1 MTRLKIAPPNNPIAM
16 MALPFLNSSRA
27 RKRDCIVALDLGG
40 RTTKAVLVQRKGDSF
55 ILSGCTVQDAP
66 IYEKSLSAEMLA
78 EHLKSVVHALDA
90 RGKAATVALGVGDA
104 LVRQAELPAM
114 PVADMRQVVAR
125 SPRNYLQQDLPG
137 HAFDC
142 CILPTPEAPAGTA
155 KPAAGALPKQSVL
168 VGAARQQLV
177 DDVHSALRAAGL
189 HAESITPGLVGPVNA
204 FELAQP
210 ELFAKENVALID
222 LGFRSSSICILAGGR
237 LALSRVVNIG
247 GDKLTA
253 ALAETLSVSYAEAEG
268 LKVGMPEEV
277 QPHLEPVLAS
287 LGRELRASI
296 DFFEHQNDRVVGHVF
311 VSGAG
316 ARNPVVLAALQ
327 TEVLLECR
335 LWNPAAFLQPA
346 LPAQQLA
353 GLEEVHSQLTIA
365 IGAAVAAL

>member
-1 MTRLKIAPPNNPIAM
+1 

-40 RTTKAVLVQRKGDSF
+40 RTTKAVLVQRKGATF
-55 ILSGCTVQDAP
+55 VLSGCTVQDAP
-66 IYEKSLSAEMLA
+66 IYEKSLSADMLG
-78 EHLKSVVHALDA
+78 EHLKSIVQALDCK
-90 RGKAATVALGVGDA
+90 GKPATVALGVNDA

-114 PVADMRQVVAR
+114 PVSDMRQVVAK
-125 SPRNYLQQDLPG
+125 SSRNYLQQDLPG
-137 HAFDC
+137 HVFDC
-142 CILPTPEAPAGTA
+142 FILPQPTTAAAAPA

-177 DDVHSALRAAGL
+177 DDVHTALRSAGL
-189 HAESITPGLVGPVNA
+189 HADSITPGLIGPVNA

-222 LGFRSSSICILAGGR
+222 LGFRSSSICILAEGR

-247 GDKLTA
+247 GDRLTA
-253 ALAETLSVSYAEAEG
+253 MLAETLSVSYAEAEG
-268 LKVGMPEEV
+268 LKVGMPDEV
-277 QPHLEPVLAS
+277 QPHLEPALAS

-311 VSGAG
+311 VSGAS
-316 ARNPVVLAALQ
+316 ARSPMVLAGLQ
-327 TEVLLECR
+327 NELMLECQP
-335 LWNPAAFLQPA
+335 WNPAAFLQPA
-346 LPAQQLA
+346 LPATQLA
-353 GLEEVHSQLTIA
+353 ELEAVHGQLSIA